1 MCERN
6 RKIHFILEVL
16 EETFRFLLV
25 VIIFFSV
32 TFPSCLSIAQTYPRL
47 TVVSLYIGLS
57 VIILEKREKVTFFNF
72 LTDFFIGFGTL
83 IMLWHIWMRFLPNY
97 PTLLTLIGTVSFW
110 LYTKAR
116 KYATKVA

>member
-57 VIILEKREKVTFFNF
+57 VIILERREKITFVNL
-72 LTDFFIGFGTL
+72 LTDFL
-83 IMLWHIWMRFLPNY
+83 
-97 PTLLTLIGTVSFW
+97 
-110 LYTKAR
+110 
-116 KYATKVA
+116 